1 MQLRGKQRRHLRALG
16 HHLEPAVRV
25 GKAGVAG
32 AVLRAADEALS
43 RHELIKV
50 RREPECPEDRRS
62 LAEALARELG
72 AEVVQTLGRTL
83 LLYRPSPDGPRI
95 ALP

>member
-1 MQLRGKQRRHLRALG
+1 MELRGKQRRHLRSLG
-16 HHLEPAVRV
+16 HHLEPAVRI
-25 GKAGVAG
+25 GKAGLAEP
-32 AVLRAADEALS
+32 VLRAADQALS

-50 RREPECPEDRRS
+50 RREAECPEDRRA

-83 LLYRPSPDGPRI
+83 LLYRPSPEGTRI